1 MHDFPW
7 MWIFFGMFFWMF
19 MLRPR
24 RAWARCGRSSGDE
37 MRDSIDGSMRDPID
51 RPMRD
56 PLDRPRRRGHR
67 AHLGSEL
74 AERDALIAKLEER
87 VRVLERIATDDSA
100 RLRAEID
107 SLNDPPPPASAQKEE
122 IAAARST
129 RGGVALKTRERE
141 IPARAFDE
149 TASRAIG
156 LARGEGAR
164 AHGRSGRRSTT
175 PAARG
180 RWIGSP
186 Q

>member
-24 RAWARCGRSSGDE
+24 RAWACRSSSDE
-37 MRDSIDGSMRDPID
+37 ARDAID

-87 VRVLERIATDDSA
+87 VRVLERIVTDDSA

-107 SLNDPPPPASAQKEE
+107 SLNDPPPPAS
-122 IAAARST
+122 
-129 RGGVALKTRERE
+129 
-141 IPARAFDE
+141 
-149 TASRAIG
+149 
-156 LARGEGAR
+156 
-164 AHGRSGRRSTT
+164 
-175 PAARG
+175 
-180 RWIGSP
+180 
-186 Q
+186 